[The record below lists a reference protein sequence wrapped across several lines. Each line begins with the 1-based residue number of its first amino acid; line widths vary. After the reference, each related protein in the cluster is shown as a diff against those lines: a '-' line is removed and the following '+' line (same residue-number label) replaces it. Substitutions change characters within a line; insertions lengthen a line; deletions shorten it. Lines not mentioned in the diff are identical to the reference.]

1 MHKTSFVLVLLVLV
15 CFVLPAETHN
25 QLPDLQMEPSEG
37 YDESLLIK
45 ALQEIGQHRL
55 DSALQDIGTL
65 VRLNP
70 KFKLAQLIYGD
81 LLLAKAQPIQ
91 RFGSLTDVPLSQV
104 VALRHEALA
113 RWQHHLSRPPAD
125 AIPRPLV
132 QLPPTQRHAIVVDL
146 AKARLYVFANR
157 QGEPRLLRDYYI
169 SSGKNGAPKV
179 REGDQRTPVGVYFV
193 TGRLSVRKL
202 PDLYGAGA
210 FPINYPNEWDLR
222 LGKTG
227 HGIWLHGVPSDTY
240 SRPPLASDG
249 CVALSNPDLLALAPL
264 LDIGH
269 TPVIIAEQVTW
280 VDQQKWGRQR
290 ADFAALLEQWRQDW
304 ESRNNARYLGHYSR
318 AFIAQGKDYAAWIR
332 YKRRVNAN
340 KRFLKVALSE
350 VSLFRYPGVPRMMVV
365 TFQQDYRSSNFRDRV
380 KKRQYW
386 RREADGVWRI
396 IYEGP
401 A

>member
-1 MHKTSFVLVLLVLV
+1 MHKTCFVLVLLVV
-15 CFVLPAETHN
+15 MCFVWPAETRN
-25 QLPDLQMEPSEG
+25 RLPEVQMELSEG
-37 YDESLLIK
+37 QDESLLIK

-104 VALRHEALA
+104 AALRQEALA
-113 RWQHHLSRPPAD
+113 RWQHYLSHPPAD

-132 QLPPTQRHAIVVDL
+132 QLPPTQRHAIVIDL
-146 AKARLYVFANR
+146 AKARLYVFANH
-157 QGEPRLLRDYYI
+157 QGKPRLLRDYYI
-169 SSGKNGAPKV
+169 TIGKNGAPKV

-193 TGRLSVRKL
+193 TGRLSARKL

-210 FPINYPNEWDLR
+210 FPINYPNEWDRR

-227 HGIWLHGVPSDTY
+227 YGIWLHGVPSDTY

-290 ADFAALLEQWRQDW
+290 AGFAVLLERWRQDW

-318 AFIAQGKDYAAWIR
+318 AFMAQGKDYAAWVR
-332 YKRRVNAN
+332 YKRRVNAH

-350 VSLFRYPGVPRMMVV
+350 VSLFRYPGVPGMMVV